1 MTSESRRAARLT
13 AVAALCIYIATAG
26 GGLTTVDAV
35 MTYEVTKN
43 LVTRGS
49 TAFDVVG
56 LNHHRGV
63 DGRYYSPFGI
73 GQSIFNIPFYLTGRA
88 AHQRLGV
95 RIGRSETIDKA
106 AVSLGNTLAA
116 AGVVWV
122 VYLFAWRL
130 SGSLV
135 AARRTA
141 LALGFGTLVWPYSK
155 FGFNAALTS
164 WCLIAGMYSAWV
176 GVRVDQIGRAHV

>member
-73 GQSIFNIPFYLTGRA
+73 GQSIFNIPFYLAGRA

-106 AVSLGNTLAA
+106 AVALGNRSEERRV
-116 AGVVWV
+116 GKEC
-122 VYLFAWRL
+122 RL
-130 SGSLV
+130 
-135 AARRTA
+135 
-141 LALGFGTLVWPYSK
+141 
-155 FGFNAALTS
+155 
-164 WCLIAGMYSAWV
+164 
-176 GVRVDQIGRAHV
+176 